1 MKYFTQ
7 ACKIVK
13 RGDDIAFEHVPRD
26 QNVEANELAQIAWR
40 YRLSKEKFKSLI
52 QIKDKL
58 LDEYEV
64 LNIDIFF
71 LDDWHTHL
79 VEYLKNPQFPIEQ
92 KIKYRVANYV
102 ILGDDSFKRGVDGT
116 LLQCLSEI
124 KAYVALVEVHEGIC
138 GSHQVGEKMKWTL
151 FRLGIYWPTILK
163 DCIDYAKS

>member
-1 MKYFTQ
+1 M
-7 ACKIVK
+7 
-13 RGDDIAFEHVPRD
+13 
-26 QNVEANELAQIAWR
+26 
-40 YRLSKEKFKSLI
+40 
-52 QIKDKL
+52 
-58 LDEYEV
+58 
-64 LNIDIFF
+64 
-71 LDDWHTHL
+71 
-79 VEYLKNPQFPIEQ
+79 
-92 KIKYRVANYV
+92 